1 MCGPLCAIGIA
12 GGLGLSKLLGID
24 DLTLGIWIGALIL
37 SFSVQFNRFLVKRK
51 KNFPYSFWVIFVGTW
66 FLSFLPIWSQLTWSG
81 PQSFC
86 GFPRVIFG
94 SFVGMAVLYFSD
106 WVNNKIIKRHR
117 KVYFPYQRTI
127 IPIVCLILVSLLVET
142 YLC

>member
-66 FLSFLPIWSQLTWSG
+66 FLSFCQ
-81 PQSFC
+81 
-86 GFPRVIFG
+86 FG
-94 SFVGMAVLYFSD
+94 L
-106 WVNNKIIKRHR
+106 N
-117 KVYFPYQRTI
+117 
-127 IPIVCLILVSLLVET
+127 
-142 YLC
+142 